1 MKSIKTLALVTGL
14 LALSGVSQAQFSSTW
29 TVVSDYDFRG
39 VSQSGK
45 DPALQGSADYAF
57 GDSGFSIGAWAS
69 NVDFE
74 PYDGDIEL
82 DLYANYV
89 GTINDT
95 FSWTAG
101 VTYYMYPGSDAVEA
115 LDLPA
120 IGEYWEAYVGLNAG
134 NFAFKQWFADDF
146 YESDTSA
153 MYTEANYTQP
163 IGEKFS
169 LAFHVGYSWGDYWDT
184 VGDIL
189 DELDLGG
196 SGEVVDYAVQANF
209 TAGNFTIFGKFT
221 GTDASG
227 GQKVEIDQGNNEPR
241 FLLGVMTT
249 FPWGD

>member
-69 NVDFE
+69 NVDFD

-89 GTINDT
+89 GKINDT

-101 VTYYMYPGSDAVEA
+101 VTYYMYPGSDPVED
-115 LDLPA
+115 LGLPA
-120 IGEYWEAYVGLNAG
+120 LGEYWEAYVGLNAG
-134 NFAFKQWFADDF
+134 NFGFKQWFAD
-146 YESDTSA
+146 
-153 MYTEANYTQP
+153 
-163 IGEKFS
+163 
-169 LAFHVGYSWGDYWDT
+169 
-184 VGDIL
+184 
-189 DELDLGG
+189 
-196 SGEVVDYAVQANF
+196 
-209 TAGNFTIFGKFT
+209 
-221 GTDASG
+221 
-227 GQKVEIDQGNNEPR
+227 
-241 FLLGVMTT
+241 
-249 FPWGD
+249 